1 MVRRILTSV
10 LLSTLFVQ
18 VALADPVTYRQLRPE
33 GDAGSAAF
41 TRPPPQPAI
50 VDNTTTK
57 RPQGQTQSSGNTQGQ
72 GARAQESPNRPEF
85 VRLPDGRIVK
95 YGPGIIC
102 DENCVEA
109 VPLARARVSRSWYV
123 LPPLLAAGILCA
135 VLCRGGADAPAAQ
148 PPIVLQPSPSP
159 TLQPTPVPP
168 NQVPEPGTLVLL
180 GTGLATLLARRKLK
194 HKPVEE

>member
-18 VALADPVTYRQLRPE
+18 MALADPVTYRQLRQ
-33 GDAGSAAF
+33 DAAAAF
-41 TRPPPQPAI
+41 TRIPQPAV
-50 VDNTTTK
+50 VDNTPKKQT
-57 RPQGQTQSSGNTQGQ
+57 QGQTPSSGNTQEQGGRGQ
-72 GARAQESPNRPEF
+72 ETVNHPEF

-102 DENCVEA
+102 DENCIEA

-159 TLQPTPVPP
+159 TLLPTPTPP
-168 NQVPEPGTLVLL
+168 NEVPEPGTLLLL

>member
-18 VALADPVTYRQLRPE
+18 MALADPVTYRQLRQ
-33 GDAGSAAF
+33 DAGAAF
-41 TRPPPQPAI
+41 TRLPQPAI
-50 VDNTTTK
+50 VDNTPTK
-57 RPQGQTQSSGNTQGQ
+57 QPQGQTQSSGNTQGQ
-72 GARAQESPNRPEF
+72 GARAQESPNHPEF

-109 VPLARARVSRSWYV
+109 VPLARARVSRNWYV

-159 TLQPTPVPP
+159 TLQPTPTPP
-168 NQVPEPGTLVLL
+168 NQVPEPGTLLLL
-180 GTGLATLLARRKLK
+180 GTGLATMLARRKLK
-194 HKPVEE
+194 NQPVE

>member
-18 VALADPVTYRQLRPE
+18 MALADPVTYRQLRQ
-33 GDAGSAAF
+33 DAGAAF
-41 TRPPPQPAI
+41 TRLPQPAI
-50 VDNTTTK
+50 VDNTPTQQ
-57 RPQGQTQSSGNTQGQ
+57 PQGQTQSSGNTQGQ
-72 GARAQESPNRPEF
+72 GARAQESPNHPEF

-168 NQVPEPGTLVLL
+168 NQIPEPGTLLLL
-180 GTGLATLLARRKLK
+180 GTGLATLLARRKLRN
-194 HKPVEE
+194 KPVEE